1 MKREWNQ
8 FSVRFMI
15 RKIGIT
21 FGVAIVL
28 FVTQS
33 ISAAYERTVLTYEVT
48 GRNFYNNNQT
58 TNYRLNV
65 IKYSKT
71 GVIIDPNLK
80 SVLCVHGFG
89 DNSTIYEPLAK
100 ELINKGKARN
110 VYILDLPGHGNSTV
124 TQGSAS
130 LPKYASDL
138 TLIHYSDALRALL
151 SEMTVTEGKKIHT
164 IVGHSLGG
172 IVIQLVQNQLVTRGW
187 GGNLLS
193 SFGIENTILIAS
205 DIPSPLPWYPGD
217 TDMSDPNS
225 AKSLVWN
232 FKVQKVVYF
241 NVYPPEVVYGNFI
254 DSPDDFF
261 IGTKYSVNGVP
272 VSGAPTASEIPLMNN
287 LEPYPAGAN
296 VVGLDPS
303 GETTESRP
311 RLSITQNIWNGFN
324 LKVVWLDKDP
334 FFSQSELQGLAQYLK
349 AGLSVITISDPEAVH
364 GTPYSKPSLLVPLF

>member
-334 FFSQSELQGLAQYLK
+334 F
-349 AGLSVITISDPEAVH
+349 SVNQNYKD
-364 GTPYSKPSLLVPLF
+364 

>member
-1 MKREWNQ
+1 MKREWNK
-8 FSVRFMI
+8 FLIRFMI

-33 ISAAYERTVLTYEVT
+33 ISAAYERTVLTYDVI
-48 GRNFYNNNQT
+48 GRNFYNNSQT

-110 VYILDLPGHGNSTV
+110 VYILDLPGHGSSTV
-124 TQGSAS
+124 TKGSAS

-151 SEMTVTEGKKIHT
+151 SQMTVTESKKIHT

-241 NVYPPEVVYGNFI
+241 NIDPPEVVYGNFI

-272 VSGAPTASEIPLMNN
+272 VSGAPTSNEIPLMNN

-349 AGLSVITISDPEAVH
+349 AGLDVITISDPEAVH

>member
-8 FSVRFMI
+8 SSVRFMI
-15 RKIGIT
+15 RRIGIT
-21 FGVAIVL
+21 FGLAIVL

-33 ISAAYERTVLTYEVT
+33 ISAAYERTVLTYEVI
-48 GRNFYNNNQT
+48 GRNFYKNNET

-65 IKYSKT
+65 IKYSL
-71 GVIIDPNLK
+71 VQISPNPNLK
-80 SVLCVHGFG
+80 NVICIHGFG

-138 TLIHYSDALRALL
+138 TLTHYSDPLRALL
-151 SEMTVTEGKKIHT
+151 SQMTVTEGKKIHT

-187 GGNLLS
+187 GGNLLA

-217 TDMSDPNS
+217 TDMNDPNS

-232 FKVQKVVYF
+232 FKVQKIVDSSPLYPYLIFGYF
-241 NVYPPEVVYGNFI
+241 VE
-254 DSPDDFF
+254 SPNDFF

-311 RLSITQNIWNGFN
+311 RLSVTQNIWNGFN

-349 AGLSVITISDPEAVH
+349 TGLDVITISDAEAVH

>member
-1 MKREWNQ
+1 MKRERNQ
-8 FSVRFMI
+8 SSVRFMI
-15 RKIGIT
+15 RRIGIT
-21 FGVAIVL
+21 FGIAIVL

-33 ISAAYERTVLTYEVT
+33 ISAAYERTVLTYDVI
-48 GRNFYNNNQT
+48 GRNFYNNSQT

-65 IKYSKT
+65 IKYSKS
-71 GVIIDPNLK
+71 GIIIDPNLK
-80 SVLCVHGFG
+80 NVLCVHGFG

-124 TQGSAS
+124 TQGSAP

-138 TLIHYSDALRALL
+138 TLTHYSDALRALL
-151 SEMTVTEGKKIHT
+151 SQMTVTEGKKIHT

-172 IVIQLVQNQLVTRGW
+172 IVIQIAQSQLVTRGW

-272 VSGAPTASEIPLMNN
+272 VSGAPTSSEIPLMNN

-311 RLSITQNIWNGFN
+311 RLSIAQNIWNGFN

-349 AGLSVITISDPEAVH
+349 AGLDVITISDPEAVH

>member
-1 MKREWNQ
+1 MKRRWDN
-8 FSVRFMI
+8 FRIRFLF
-15 RKIGIT
+15 RKTGIAIFVT
-21 FGVAIVL
+21 FAL

-33 ISAAYERTVLTYEVT
+33 VSAAYERTVLTYDVI
-48 GRNFYNNNQT
+48 GRNFYNGQT

-65 IKYSKT
+65 IKYKKT
-71 GVIIDPNLK
+71 GIILDPKLK

-100 ELINKGKARN
+100 ELINQSKAHT
-110 VYILDLPGHGNSTV
+110 VYILDLPGHGESTV
-124 TQGSAS
+124 SQGSAS
-130 LPKYASDL
+130 SPKYVSDL
-138 TLIHYSDALRALL
+138 TLIHYADALRALL
-151 SEMTVTEGKKIHT
+151 SQMTVTEGKKIQT

-172 IVIQLVQNQLVTRGW
+172 LVIQIIQNQFVTRGL

-193 SFGIENTILIAS
+193 SFGIETTILIAS

-232 FKVQKVVYF
+232 FKIQKIVEF
-241 NVYPPEVVYGNFI
+241 EPYPPVLAFGNFVQ
-254 DSPDDFF
+254 SPNDFF
-261 IGTKYSVNGVP
+261 LGTKYSINGVP
-272 VSGAPTASEIPLMNN
+272 VSGAPTPSEIPLMNN

-311 RLSITQNIWNGFN
+311 RLQISPNIWAGFN

-334 FFSQSELQGLAQYLK
+334 FFSHSELQGLAQYLK
-349 AGLSVITISDPEAVH
+349 TGLDVITISDPEAVH